1 MGSMDFQAVLA
12 TLREGVTSLATN
24 TVQNYVNEAKTD
36 GLNLVESLK
45 TDIQTWEQELAEG
58 KISALDVEFLIMA
71 QKELIEMTALKQA
84 GLGLIKVNEFKNNVL
99 QLVLKAVIGR

>member
-99 QLVLKAVIGR
+99 QLVLKAVIG

>member
-1 MGSMDFQAVLA
+1 MDFQAVLA
-12 TLREGVTSLATN
+12 TLREGVTSLASN

-45 TDIQTWEQELAEG
+45 TDIQTWGQELAEG

-71 QKELIEMTALKQA
+71 QKELIEMNALKQA

-99 QLVLKAVIGR
+99 QLVLKAVIG

>member
-71 QKELIEMTALKQA
+71 QKELIEMNALKQA

-99 QLVLKAVIGR
+99 QLVLKAVIG

>member
-99 QLVLKAVIGR
+99 QLVIKAVIS

>member
-12 TLREGVTSLATN
+12 TLREGVTSLASN

-99 QLVLKAVIGR
+99 QLVIKAVIS

>member
-45 TDIQTWEQELAEG
+45 TDIQTWGQELAEG

-71 QKELIEMTALKQA
+71 QKELIEMNALKQA

-99 QLVLKAVIGR
+99 QLVIKAVIS

>member
-12 TLREGVTSLATN
+12 TLREGVTSLASN

-45 TDIQTWEQELAEG
+45 TDIQTWGQELAEG

-71 QKELIEMTALKQA
+71 QKELIEMNALKQA

-99 QLVLKAVIGR
+99 QLVLKAVIG